1 MGDEMLKRA
10 LVMLMAVVTCVTLLS
25 SCGSKKEEEPSFDL
39 TFSDTKVECNK
50 REGFFGDRH
59 ANFKLTASVKNTS
72 ENPVNE
78 DNMPILSTE
87 DGKAEV
93 KPDLSQDKL
102 LPGETCNIAYEQEC
116 DVKSDGMPTLSF
128 SCKLST
134 IGLEDAEVEINEGL
148 KGIADKYASDDA
160 KKEEEREADKKKKE
174 QARKAVE
181 DSKGKTADEGL
192 KAAETA
198 GYSAYFKDSANVDV
212 TPKVKDSSNGSDVHS
227 AKISSVKVEDYWLF
241 VSAEFVLDYTDPDAK
256 KERDAE
262 EKEKRLRE
270 ELMSFKGKTLQEAVD
285 FSKEHKAHFYVD
297 QYGAHDIAYYVK
309 NMDGKD
315 ELKSRYVTS
324 VRELS
329 DTEKFERRMESDKQ
343 ARREREARASGKDTS
358 KESDD
363 YTYRFDLVVVTES
376 KPAEP
381 APPAAVPAA
390 PEPAQPEPSEPE
402 PAQPAQAPE
411 EVQAPPST
419 SQRTCW
425 ITDTGHSYHLRKNCR
440 TLSRSKNLYEMTVE
454 EAASQ
459 GYDPCG
465 VCC

>member
-102 LPGETCNIAYEQEC
+102 LPGETCNITYEQEC

-192 KAAETA
+192 KAAEAA

-256 KERDAE
+256 KEREAE
-262 EKEKRLRE
+262 EKEKQIHE

-309 NMDGKD
+309 NMDGKE
-315 ELKSRYVTS
+315 ELKSRIVAS
-324 VRELS
+324 VRELTDS
-329 DTEKFERRMESDKQ
+329 EKYERKRESDKQ
-343 ARREREARASGKDTS
+343 ASSKDNA
-358 KESDD
+358 KGSDD

-381 APPAAVPAA
+381 APPAAAPAA

-402 PAQPAQAPE
+402 PEQPAQAPE
-411 EVQAPPST
+411 EVQAPQST
-419 SQRTCW
+419 SQLPCW
-425 ITDTGHSYHLRKNCR
+425 VTKTGHSYHRSKSCR

-454 EAASQ
+454 EARSQ
-459 GYDPCG
+459 GYEPCDF
-465 VCC
+465 CC